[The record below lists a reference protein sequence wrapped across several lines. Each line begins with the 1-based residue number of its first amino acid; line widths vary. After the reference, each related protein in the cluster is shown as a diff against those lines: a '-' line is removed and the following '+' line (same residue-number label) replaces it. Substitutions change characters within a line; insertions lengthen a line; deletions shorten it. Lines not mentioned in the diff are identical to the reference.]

1 MSTSWADQ
9 KSKISLV
16 WIIVFS
22 CSMQQQ
28 QTISQSDCDVWQ
40 KVDFIWQPRTT
51 SSLAEPR
58 SSSKALPK
66 PKLAK
71 KKKKSWSLFGSLLKV
86 WPTMAFWIPAKPLH
100 LRSTLSKLMR
110 CTKNYKACSRHWSTK
125 WPQFFSTTTR
135 DQLFQS
141 WMNRAMMLI
150 QPPYSPDLSPEDY
163 QFFKHL
169 NNFLQRKCFHNQQEA
184 ENAFQRFTE
193 SWSMDFYIIGMSNL
207 FSHWQKCADYSSSYF
222 D

>member
-1 MSTSWADQ
+1 MS
-9 KSKISLV
+9 
-16 WIIVFS
+16 
-22 CSMQQQ
+22 
-28 QTISQSDCDVWQ
+28 
-40 KVDFIWQPRTT
+40 
-51 SSLAEPR
+51 SSLILRNSSEPFLDQIVMCD
-58 SSSKALPK
+58 KKWILYDNQGQPAHWLNQEAAPK
-66 PKLAK
+66 HFPNPNLQK
-71 KKKKSWSLFGSLLKV
+71 KKKKSRSLFGSLLKV

-100 LRSTLSKLMR
+100 LRSTLSKSMR